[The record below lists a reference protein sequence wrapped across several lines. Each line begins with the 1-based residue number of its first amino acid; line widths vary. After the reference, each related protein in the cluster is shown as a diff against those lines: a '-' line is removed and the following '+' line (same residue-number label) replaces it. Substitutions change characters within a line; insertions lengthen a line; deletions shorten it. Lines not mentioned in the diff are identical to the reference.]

1 MRLFP
6 TLFAQSLSAL
16 LLLAGGPAF
25 STDQRLELALPG
37 ANLNETGDKQA
48 LRGWYS
54 LSLHGDKLVLKKA
67 GPPRPSDQM
76 QVSGKLADTLLA
88 GQALRRQPK
97 PYGMSVSCASDSLLL
112 LRVRNEG
119 GKQFPLEEGEF
130 QSVLPAGL
138 LQEGWQAQARLGD
151 KEWNFTVGVEKRP
164 DGKLLAGSLSL
175 LARKEGKGVGTGM
188 QTLLSPSPGMAFNR
202 QDLLWLG
209 DVNRDGE
216 PDFLLKRSIISGEIE
231 YLLVISP
238 LLGMTGEDPDHPVEY
253 SSSGVEPESNSLSW
267 HKDYP
272 PPGNFQFVRKG
283 KFSISEQE
291 WKAQLPDDSAKLP
304 KLLAETQ
311 FKLNGET
318 MRFTLEHL
326 PRAGGNA
333 TSTSLTS
340 FSWGGSVLLRVSFR
354 GKSQVL
360 TQLAAPNEGAHTI
373 NIGMIG
379 AQPAVLLDYNPHYNN
394 SMAWYWIYDSQQAR
408 FRRFL
413 RQHSQGC

>member
-6 TLFAQSLSAL
+6 NLFVHSISAL
-16 LLLAGGPAF
+16 LLLAGAPAF
-25 STDQRLELALPG
+25 SADQRLELAMPG
-37 ANLNETGDKQA
+37 DNLNETGDKQA

-54 LSLHGDKLVLKKA
+54 LSLNGDKLVLKKA
-67 GPPRPSDQM
+67 GPPRPSDHM
-76 QVSGKLADTLLA
+76 QVSGKLADKLFG

-97 PYGMSVSCASDSLLL
+97 PHGMSVSCAGDSLLL
-112 LRVRNEG
+112 LRVRNES
-119 GKQFPLEEGEF
+119 GKPFPLEEGEF
-130 QSVLPAGL
+130 QSALAPAL
-138 LQEGWQAQARLGD
+138 LQEGWQVQTQLGG
-151 KEWNFTVGVEKRP
+151 KEWDFAVGLEKRP

-175 LARKEGKGVGTGM
+175 LGRKAGKGDGM
-188 QTLLSPSPGMAFNR
+188 QTLVSASPGMAFSR

-216 PDFLLKRSIISGEIE
+216 PDFLLKRSVISGEIE

-238 LLGMTGEDPDHPVEY
+238 LFGMTGEDPDHPVEY
-253 SSSGVEPESNSLSW
+253 SSSGVDPESNTLSW

-283 KFSISEQE
+283 KFSISEEE

-326 PRAGGNA
+326 PRTGGNA

-360 TQLAAPNEGAHTI
+360 TQLAAPNEGEHAI

-379 AQPAVLLDYNPHYNN
+379 TQPAVLLDYNPHYNN